1 MNDKKTINT
10 HTPLLTNIRN
20 LLIQGRKNTVQA
32 VNSIMVQTYWEIG
45 RLIVED
51 EQHGDNRAKF
61 GKRVLQTL
69 SAELTKEFGKGFD
82 TSNLRYMRKFYLT
95 FPIRDAVRHEL
106 SWTHYR
112 TLLKLKNELAR
123 QWYIDEAITQ
133 SWSARALERQISTL
147 YYERLLSTQ
156 GKQQSIYPVL
166 AEGKQKTTELATS
179 VKDYLR
185 DPYIFDFLGLPSS
198 ILQENKLEQT
208 LIENL
213 KEFLLELG
221 KGFAFVERQQ
231 RISTNDGDFY
241 IDLVFYNFH
250 LKCFLLIDLK
260 MHKLTHQD
268 VGQMDM
274 YVRMYE
280 EKKRCHD
287 DNPTI
292 GLILCTEKNHTVAKY
307 SILNESKQLFASKY
321 MLELPSEKELILQLE
336 KERQKLFE

>member
-10 HTPLLTNIRN
+10 PPPLLTNIRN

-156 GKQQSIYPVL
+156 GNSKV
-166 AEGKQKTTELATS
+166 
-179 VKDYLR
+179 
-185 DPYIFDFLGLPSS
+185 F
-198 ILQENKLEQT
+198 IL
-208 LIENL
+208 
-213 KEFLLELG
+213 
-221 KGFAFVERQQ
+221 
-231 RISTNDGDFY
+231 Y
-241 IDLVFYNFH
+241 
-250 LKCFLLIDLK
+250 
-260 MHKLTHQD
+260 
-268 VGQMDM
+268 
-274 YVRMYE
+274 
-280 EKKRCHD
+280 
-287 DNPTI
+287 
-292 GLILCTEKNHTVAKY
+292 
-307 SILNESKQLFASKY
+307 
-321 MLELPSEKELILQLE
+321 
-336 KERQKLFE
+336 